1 MKREELEA
9 LGLTKEQIDS
19 VMTINGNDQNSLKA
33 QIAQKDQ
40 TITTL
45 TTERDGLKTQV
56 ADRDKDIE
64 KLKKDAGDNADLNQ
78 KLNDLQSKYDTDT
91 KALEERLDKQAK
103 DHAIEQLFNGVKF
116 TSSYAKKAAIAEFR
130 EANHEFKDGAY
141 VGGDAILKQMQKDN
155 PDAFVTEDDKVKD
168 KDKDGN
174 GGKDQ
179 PEGGEKKPKFTQS
192 LSGKEGDGGG
202 EKNPFKF
209 NFQSVRKADDG
220 K

>member
-33 QIAQKDQ
+33 QITQKDQ
-40 TITTL
+40 TITAL
-45 TTERDGLKTQV
+45 TTERDGLKVQV
-56 ADRDKDIE
+56 ADRDKDID
-64 KLKKDAGDNADLNQ
+64 KLKKEAGDNADLNQ
-78 KLNDLQSKYDTDT
+78 KLTDLQSKYDTDT

-103 DHAIEQLFNGVKF
+103 DHAIEQLFSGVKF

-130 EANHEFKDGAY
+130 EANHEFKDGKY
-141 VGGDAILKQMQKDN
+141 VGANDILKQMQKDN
-155 PDAFVTEDDKVKD
+155 PDAFVTEDDKD

-174 GGKDQ
+174 KDKEAD
-179 PEGGEKKPKFTQS
+179 PAGGEKKPKFTQS